1 MTKLLPRHHLRSRSF
16 AMILF
21 AVDIPSVVRFSTFF
35 SILVYGAVIGSFSPR
50 NTAFERFHDILNR
63 ILSRARSFDCLG
75 GVSRR
80 FSLATGE
87 ATTRVK
93 KDSLKGEAGERRV
106 FAFVAEVLDD
116 EDDASSP
123 RRYYRAESRTG
134 RRGQGAVGIHPS
146 R

>member
-1 MTKLLPRHHLRSRSF
+1 
-16 AMILF
+16 MILF
-21 AVDIPSVVRFSTFF
+21 AVDIPSVVRFFTFF
-35 SILVYGAVIGSFSPR
+35 SILVHGATIGSFSRR
-50 NTAFERFHDILNR
+50 NSAFERFDGILNR
-63 ILSRARSFDCLG
+63 ILSTARSFDCRG

-80 FSLATGE
+80 LSLASGE
-87 ATTRVK
+87 VATRVK

-106 FAFVAEVLDD
+106 FAFVGEVLDD

>member
-1 MTKLLPRHHLRSRSF
+1 
-16 AMILF
+16 MIG
-21 AVDIPSVVRFSTFF
+21 P
-35 SILVYGAVIGSFSPR
+35 FSPR
-50 NTAFERFHDILNR
+50 NTAFERFDGILNR
-63 ILSRARSFDCLG
+63 ILSSARSFDCFD

-80 FSLATGE
+80 LSLAAGE

-106 FAFVAEVLDD
+106 FAFVGEVLDD
-116 EDDASSP
+116 EDDASSS